1 MVLIIQNMPIEILR
15 KFFRLKS
22 AAGILLLLAAI
33 AAIVVENSF
42 LSDSYS
48 KLLHS
53 SISFKISN
61 FAIDKDLH
69 HWINDGLMAIFFL
82 LVGLEIKRELIQG
95 HLSTRQQFSLPAVAA
110 IGGITVPA
118 IIYIS
123 LNFGNDVTTNGWAI
137 PTATDIAFA
146 LGVVTLLGDR
156 VPISLKVTLVAIAII
171 DDLMAIIIIAT
182 FYTSDVSIYYLL
194 LAAVA
199 TSVLFL
205 LNKKQI
211 NKLSPYVILGIL
223 LWMFVLKSGIH
234 ASLAGVLLA
243 QFIPLNSKDSSSH
256 SPLQN
261 LEHSIAPWVNFSIL
275 PIFAFANAGVSFSG
289 MKLNLLWDP
298 VTLGI
303 ILGLFFG
310 KQIGVMLFTYVGSLL
325 KVCKLPSDI
334 SWAQYYGLSLVTGIG
349 FTMSLFIGSLAFTD
363 PEYQTSV
370 RLGVL
375 IASLLAG
382 ILGYL
387 TLRIT
392 TKSS

>member
-1 MVLIIQNMPIEILR
+1 MSIKIIR
-15 KFFRLKS
+15 KFFTLKS
-22 AAGILLLLAAI
+22 APGILLLVAAI
-33 AAIVVENSF
+33 LAILVENSF

-48 KLLHS
+48 KLLHT
-53 SISFKISN
+53 SININISN

-82 LVGLEIKRELIQG
+82 LVGLEIKREVVQG
-95 HLSTRQQFSLPAVAA
+95 HLSTREQFSLPAIAA
-110 IGGITVPA
+110 IGGITIPA

-123 LNFGNDVTTNGWAI
+123 LNFGNEVTTNGWAI

-146 LGVVTLLGDR
+146 LGVVTLLGNR

-171 DDLMAIIIIAT
+171 DDLAAIIIIASFYASDLSINYLFFAAIAT
-182 FYTSDVSIYYLL
+182 FILF
-194 LAAVA
+194 
-199 TSVLFL
+199 VL
-205 LNKKQI
+205 NNRKI

-223 LWMFVLKSGIH
+223 LWVFVLKSGIH

-243 QFIPLNSKDSSSH
+243 QFIPIKSKDKSVQ
-256 SPLQN
+256 SPLYK
-261 LEHSIAPWVNFSIL
+261 LEHSIQPWVNFIIL

-310 KQIGVMLFTYVGSLL
+310 KQIGVMLFTYLGSIL
-325 KVCKLPSDI
+325 KICKLPSDI

-382 ILGYL
+382 IFGYL
-387 TLRIT
+387 TLRLT

>member
-1 MVLIIQNMPIEILR
+1 MPIEILR
-15 KFFRLKS
+15 KFFQLKT

-53 SISFKISN
+53 SISLKISN
-61 FAIDKDLH
+61 FTIDKDLH

-182 FYTSDVSIYYLL
+182 FYTSDLSIYYLL

-199 TSVLFL
+199 TFILFL
-205 LNKKQI
+205 LNNRQI
-211 NKLSPYVILGIL
+211 NKLFPYIIVGIL

-243 QFIPLNSKDSSSH
+243 QFIPLNSKDNSSH

-261 LEHSIAPWVNFSIL
+261 LEHSIAPWVNFIIL

-325 KVCKLPSDI
+325 RVCKLPSDI

>member
-1 MVLIIQNMPIEILR
+1 MPIEILR

-243 QFIPLNSKDSSSH
+243 QFIPLNSKDSLSH

>member
-1 MVLIIQNMPIEILR
+1 MPIEIIR
-15 KFFRLKS
+15 KFFKLKS
-22 AAGILLLLAAI
+22 APGILLFV
-33 AAIVVENSF
+33 AAIVAILVENSF
-42 LSDSYS
+42 LSDLYS

-53 SISFKISN
+53 SININIYN
-61 FAIDKDLH
+61 FSIEKDLH

-82 LVGLEIKRELIQG
+82 LIGLEIKRELVQG
-95 HLSTRQQFSLPAVAA
+95 HLSTREQFSLPAVAA
-110 IGGITVPA
+110 IGGITIPA

-123 LNFGNDVTTNGWAI
+123 LNFGNEVTTNGWAI

-146 LGVVTLLGDR
+146 LGVVTLLGNR
-156 VPISLKVTLVAIAII
+156 IPISLKVTLVAVAII
-171 DDLMAIIIIAT
+171 DDLIAIIIIASFYASDLSINYLFFAAIAT
-182 FYTSDVSIYYLL
+182 FILF
-194 LAAVA
+194 
-199 TSVLFL
+199 VL
-205 LNKKQI
+205 NNRKI
-211 NKLSPYVILGIL
+211 NNLSPYVILGIL

-243 QFIPLNSKDSSSH
+243 QFIPMKPKDTSAH
-256 SPLQN
+256 SPLYK
-261 LEHSIAPWVNFSIL
+261 LEHSIEPWVNFIIL

-310 KQIGVMLFTYVGSLL
+310 KQIGVMLFTYLGSIL
-325 KVCKLPSDI
+325 KICKLPSDI

-349 FTMSLFIGSLAFTD
+349 FTMSLFIGSMAFTD

-382 ILGYL
+382 IFGYL
-387 TLRIT
+387 TLRFT

>member
-1 MVLIIQNMPIEILR
+1 MPIEILR
-15 KFFRLKS
+15 KFFQLKT

-48 KLLHS
+48 KLLHR
-53 SISFKISN
+53 SIRLKISN
-61 FAIDKDLH
+61 FTIDKDLH

-182 FYTSDVSIYYLL
+182 FYTSDLSIYYLL

-199 TSVLFL
+199 TFILFL
-205 LNKKQI
+205 LNNRQI
-211 NKLSPYVILGIL
+211 NKLFPYIIVGIL

-243 QFIPLNSKDSSSH
+243 QFIPLNSKDNSSH
-256 SPLQN
+256 SPLLN
-261 LEHSIAPWVNFSIL
+261 LEHSIAPWVNFIIL

-325 KVCKLPSDI
+325 RVCKLPSDI

>member
-1 MVLIIQNMPIEILR
+1 MPIEIIR
-15 KFFRLKS
+15 KFFKLKS
-22 AAGILLLLAAI
+22 APGILLFV
-33 AAIVVENSF
+33 AAIVAILVENSF
-42 LSDSYS
+42 LSDLYS

-53 SISFKISN
+53 SININIYN
-61 FAIDKDLH
+61 FSIEKDLH

-82 LVGLEIKRELIQG
+82 LIGLEIKRELVQG
-95 HLSTRQQFSLPAVAA
+95 HLSTREQFSLPAVAA
-110 IGGITVPA
+110 IGGITIPA

-123 LNFGNDVTTNGWAI
+123 LNFGNEVTTNGWAI

-146 LGVVTLLGDR
+146 LGVVTLLGNR
-156 VPISLKVTLVAIAII
+156 IPISLKVTLVAIAII
-171 DDLMAIIIIAT
+171 DDLIAIIIIASFYASDLSINYLFFAAIAT
-182 FYTSDVSIYYLL
+182 FILF
-194 LAAVA
+194 
-199 TSVLFL
+199 VL
-205 LNKKQI
+205 NNRKI
-211 NKLSPYVILGIL
+211 NNLSPYVILGIL
-223 LWMFVLKSGIH
+223 LWVFVLKSGIH

-243 QFIPLNSKDSSSH
+243 QFIPMKPKDTSAH
-256 SPLQN
+256 SPLYK
-261 LEHSIAPWVNFSIL
+261 LEHSIEPWVNFIIL

-310 KQIGVMLFTYVGSLL
+310 KQIGVMLFTYLGSIL
-325 KVCKLPSDI
+325 KICKLPSDI
-334 SWAQYYGLSLVTGIG
+334 SWAQYYGLSLLTGIG
-349 FTMSLFIGSLAFTD
+349 FTMSLFIGSMAFTD

-382 ILGYL
+382 IFGYL
-387 TLRIT
+387 TLRFT

>member
-1 MVLIIQNMPIEILR
+1 MPIEIIR
-15 KFFRLKS
+15 KFFKLKS
-22 AAGILLLLAAI
+22 APGILLFVG
-33 AAIVVENSF
+33 AIVALLVENSF
-42 LSDSYS
+42 LSDLYS

-53 SISFKISN
+53 SININIYN
-61 FAIDKDLH
+61 FSIEKDLH

-82 LVGLEIKRELIQG
+82 LIGLEIKRELVQG
-95 HLSTRQQFSLPAVAA
+95 HLSTREQFSLPAVAA
-110 IGGITVPA
+110 IGGITIPA

-123 LNFGNDVTTNGWAI
+123 LNFGNEVTTNGWAI

-146 LGVVTLLGDR
+146 LGVVTLLGNR
-156 VPISLKVTLVAIAII
+156 IPISLKVTLVAIAII
-171 DDLMAIIIIAT
+171 DDLIAIIIIASFYASDLSINYLFFAAIAT
-182 FYTSDVSIYYLL
+182 FILF
-194 LAAVA
+194 
-199 TSVLFL
+199 VL
-205 LNKKQI
+205 NNRKI
-211 NKLSPYVILGIL
+211 NNLSPYVILGIL
-223 LWMFVLKSGIH
+223 LWVFVLKSGIH

-243 QFIPLNSKDSSSH
+243 QFIPMKPKDTSAH
-256 SPLQN
+256 SPLYK
-261 LEHSIAPWVNFSIL
+261 LEHSIEPWVNFIIL

-310 KQIGVMLFTYVGSLL
+310 KQIGVMLFTYLGSIL
-325 KVCKLPSDI
+325 KICKLPSDI

-382 ILGYL
+382 ICGYL
-387 TLRIT
+387 TLRLT

>member
-1 MVLIIQNMPIEILR
+1 MPIEIIR
-15 KFFRLKS
+15 KFFKLKS
-22 AAGILLLLAAI
+22 APGILLLLSAI
-33 AAIVVENSF
+33 AAIFVENSF

-53 SISFKISN
+53 SININISN
-61 FAIDKDLH
+61 FSIEKDLH

-82 LVGLEIKRELIQG
+82 LIGLEIKRELVQG
-95 HLSTRQQFSLPAVAA
+95 HLSTREQFSLPAVAA
-110 IGGITVPA
+110 IGGITIPA

-123 LNFGNDVTTNGWAI
+123 LNFGNEVTTNGWAI

-146 LGVVTLLGDR
+146 LGVVTLLGNR
-156 VPISLKVTLVAIAII
+156 IPISLKVTLVAIAII
-171 DDLMAIIIIAT
+171 DDLVAIIIIASFYASDLSINYLFFAAIAT
-182 FYTSDVSIYYLL
+182 FILF
-194 LAAVA
+194 
-199 TSVLFL
+199 VL
-205 LNKKQI
+205 NNRKI

-223 LWMFVLKSGIH
+223 LWVFVLKSGIH

-243 QFIPLNSKDSSSH
+243 QFIPIKPKDTSAH
-256 SPLQN
+256 SPLYK
-261 LEHSIAPWVNFSIL
+261 LEHSIEPWVNFIIL

-310 KQIGVMLFTYVGSLL
+310 KQIGVMLFTYLGSIL
-325 KVCKLPSDI
+325 KICKLPSDI

-382 ILGYL
+382 IFGYL
-387 TLRIT
+387 TLRLT

>member
-1 MVLIIQNMPIEILR
+1 MEILR

>member
-1 MVLIIQNMPIEILR
+1 MLIEIIR
-15 KFFRLKS
+15 KFFQIKS
-22 AAGILLLLAAI
+22 APGILLLLAAI
-33 AAIVVENSF
+33 AAILVENSF

-53 SISFKISN
+53 SISIKIFN
-61 FAIDKDLH
+61 FSIDKDFH

-95 HLSTRQQFSLPAVAA
+95 HLSSREQFSLPAVAA
-110 IGGITVPA
+110 IGGITIPA
-118 IIYIS
+118 VIYLS
-123 LNFGNDVTTNGWAI
+123 LNIGNELTTNGWAI

-146 LGVVTLLGDR
+146 LGVVTLLGNR

-171 DDLMAIIIIAT
+171 DDLMAIIIIAS
-182 FYTSDVSIYYLL
+182 FYTSDLSINNLVF
-194 LAAVA
+194 AAIS
-199 TSVLFL
+199 TLVLFV
-205 LNKKQI
+205 LNNRKI
-211 NKLSPYVILGIL
+211 HKLSPYIIIGIL
-223 LWMFVLKSGIH
+223 LWIFVLKSGIH

-243 QFIPLNSKDSSSH
+243 QFIPLRSNNSSDH
-256 SPLQN
+256 SPLSK
-261 LEHSIAPWVNFSIL
+261 LEHSIEPWVNFTIL

-289 MKLNLLWDP
+289 MELNLLWDP

-310 KQIGVMLFTYVGSLL
+310 KQIGVMSFTYIGSLL
-325 KVCKLPSDI
+325 RLCKLPPDI

-375 IASLLAG
+375 LASLLAG

-387 TLRIT
+387 TLRLT
-392 TKSS
+392 TKSSKD

>member
-1 MVLIIQNMPIEILR
+1 MLIENIR
-15 KFFRLKS
+15 KFFHLKS
-22 AAGILLLLAAI
+22 APGILLLLAAI
-33 AAIVVENSF
+33 TAILVENSF
-42 LSDSYS
+42 LSNSYS
-48 KLLHS
+48 KLLYS
-53 SISFKISN
+53 SMSINISN
-61 FAIDKDLH
+61 FSIDKDLH

-82 LVGLEIKRELIQG
+82 LVGLEIKRELVQG
-95 HLSTRQQFSLPAVAA
+95 HLSTRKQFSLPAVAA
-110 IGGITVPA
+110 IGGITIPA

-123 LNFGNDVTTNGWAI
+123 LNFNNAVTINGWAI

-146 LGVVTLLGDR
+146 LGVVTLLGNR

-171 DDLMAIIIIAT
+171 DDLMAIVIIAS
-182 FYTSDVSIYYLL
+182 FYTSDLSINYLL
-194 LAAVA
+194 LAAIT
-199 TSVLFL
+199 TSILFVL
-205 LNKKQI
+205 NNRKI
-211 NKLSPYVILGIL
+211 NKLSPYVIVGIL
-223 LWMFVLKSGIH
+223 LWVFVLKSGIH

-243 QFIPLNSKDSSSH
+243 LFIRVKSKGNSTYSPLNK
-256 SPLQN
+256 
-261 LEHSIAPWVNFSIL
+261 LEHSIEPWVNFIIL
-275 PIFAFANAGVSFSG
+275 PIFAFANAGVSFAG

-310 KQIGVMLFTYVGSLL
+310 KQIGVMLFTYLGSIL
-325 KVCKLPSDI
+325 KICQLPSDL
-334 SWAQYYGLSLVTGIG
+334 SWTQYYGLSLLTGIG
-349 FTMSLFIGSLAFTD
+349 FTMSLFIGSLAFID

-387 TLRIT
+387 TLRLT

>member
-1 MVLIIQNMPIEILR
+1 MPIEILR
-15 KFFRLKS
+15 KFFQLKT

-53 SISFKISN
+53 SISLKISN
-61 FAIDKDLH
+61 FTIDKDLH

-182 FYTSDVSIYYLL
+182 FYTSDLSIYYLL

-199 TSVLFL
+199 TFILFL
-205 LNKKQI
+205 LNNRQI
-211 NKLSPYVILGIL
+211 NKLFPYITVGIL

-243 QFIPLNSKDSSSH
+243 QFIPLNSKDNSSH

-261 LEHSIAPWVNFSIL
+261 LEHSIAPWVNFIIL

-325 KVCKLPSDI
+325 RVCKLPSDI

-392 TKSS
+392 TKSSQM

>member
-1 MVLIIQNMPIEILR
+1 MPIEILR
-15 KFFRLKS
+15 KFFQLKT

-48 KLLHS
+48 KILHS
-53 SISFKISN
+53 SISLKISN
-61 FAIDKDLH
+61 FTIDKDLH

-182 FYTSDVSIYYLL
+182 FYTSDLSIYYLL

-199 TSVLFL
+199 TFILFL
-205 LNKKQI
+205 LNNRQI
-211 NKLSPYVILGIL
+211 NKLFPYITVGIL

-243 QFIPLNSKDSSSH
+243 QFIPLNSKDNSSH
-256 SPLQN
+256 SPLLN
-261 LEHSIAPWVNFSIL
+261 LEHSIAPWVNFIIL

-325 KVCKLPSDI
+325 RVCKLPSDI

>member
-1 MVLIIQNMPIEILR
+1 
-15 KFFRLKS
+15 
-22 AAGILLLLAAI
+22 
-33 AAIVVENSF
+33 
-42 LSDSYS
+42 
-48 KLLHS
+48 
-53 SISFKISN
+53 
-61 FAIDKDLH
+61 
-69 HWINDGLMAIFFL
+69 
-82 LVGLEIKRELIQG
+82 
-95 HLSTRQQFSLPAVAA
+95 
-110 IGGITVPA
+110 
-118 IIYIS
+118 
-123 LNFGNDVTTNGWAI
+123 
-137 PTATDIAFA
+137 
-146 LGVVTLLGDR
+146 
-156 VPISLKVTLVAIAII
+156 VAIAII

-387 TLRIT
+387 T
-392 TKSS
+392 

>member
-1 MVLIIQNMPIEILR
+1 MPIEILR

-182 FYTSDVSIYYLL
+182 FYTSDLSIYYLL

-199 TSVLFL
+199 TFILFL
-205 LNKKQI
+205 LNNRQI
-211 NKLSPYVILGIL
+211 NKLFPYIIVGIL
-223 LWMFVLKSGIH
+223 LWIFVLKSGIH

-243 QFIPLNSKDSSSH
+243 QFIPLNSKDNSSH
-256 SPLQN
+256 SPLLN
-261 LEHSIAPWVNFSIL
+261 LEHSIAPWVNFIIL

-325 KVCKLPSDI
+325 RVCKLPSDI

>member
-1 MVLIIQNMPIEILR
+1 MPLEILR

-69 HWINDGLMAIFFL
+69 HWINDGLMAIFLL

>member
-1 MVLIIQNMPIEILR
+1 MPIEILR

-325 KVCKLPSDI
+325 RVCKLPSDI

>member
-1 MVLIIQNMPIEILR
+1 MPIEILR
-15 KFFRLKS
+15 KFFQLKT

-53 SISFKISN
+53 SISLKISN
-61 FAIDKDLH
+61 FTIDKDLH

-171 DDLMAIIIIAT
+171 DDLMAIIIIAK
-182 FYTSDVSIYYLL
+182 FYTSDLSIYYLL

-199 TSVLFL
+199 TFILFL
-205 LNKKQI
+205 LNNRQI
-211 NKLSPYVILGIL
+211 NKLFPYITVGIL

-243 QFIPLNSKDSSSH
+243 QFIPLNSKDNSSH

-261 LEHSIAPWVNFSIL
+261 LEHSIAPWVNFIIL

-325 KVCKLPSDI
+325 RVCKLPSDI

>member
-1 MVLIIQNMPIEILR
+1 MLIETIR
-15 KFFRLKS
+15 KFFQIKS
-22 AAGILLLLAAI
+22 APGILLLLAAI
-33 AAIVVENSF
+33 AAILVENSF

-53 SISFKISN
+53 SISIKIFN
-61 FAIDKDLH
+61 FSIDKDFH

-82 LVGLEIKRELIQG
+82 LVGLEIKRELIKG
-95 HLSTRQQFSLPAVAA
+95 HLSSREQFSLPAVAA
-110 IGGITVPA
+110 IGGITIPA
-118 IIYIS
+118 VIYLS
-123 LNFGNDVTTNGWAI
+123 LNIGNELTTNGWAI

-146 LGVVTLLGDR
+146 LGVVTLLGNR

-171 DDLMAIIIIAT
+171 DDLMAIIIIAS
-182 FYTSDVSIYYLL
+182 FYTSDLSINNL
-194 LAAVA
+194 VFA
-199 TSVLFL
+199 TISTLVLFV
-205 LNKKQI
+205 LNNRKI
-211 NKLSPYVILGIL
+211 HKLSPYIIIGIL
-223 LWMFVLKSGIH
+223 LWIFVLKSGIH

-243 QFIPLNSKDSSSH
+243 QFIPLRSNNSSDH
-256 SPLQN
+256 SPLSK
-261 LEHSIAPWVNFSIL
+261 LEHSIEPWVNFTIL

-289 MKLNLLWDP
+289 MELNLLWDP

-310 KQIGVMLFTYVGSLL
+310 KQIGVMSFTYIGSLL
-325 KVCKLPSDI
+325 RLCKLPPDI

-375 IASLLAG
+375 LASLLAG

-387 TLRIT
+387 TLRLT
-392 TKSS
+392 TKSSKD

>member
-1 MVLIIQNMPIEILR
+1 M
-15 KFFRLKS
+15 
-22 AAGILLLLAAI
+22 
-33 AAIVVENSF
+33 
-42 LSDSYS
+42 
-48 KLLHS
+48 
-53 SISFKISN
+53 
-61 FAIDKDLH
+61 
-69 HWINDGLMAIFFL
+69 
-82 LVGLEIKRELIQG
+82 
-95 HLSTRQQFSLPAVAA
+95 
-110 IGGITVPA
+110 
-118 IIYIS
+118 
-123 LNFGNDVTTNGWAI
+123 
-137 PTATDIAFA
+137 
-146 LGVVTLLGDR
+146 
-156 VPISLKVTLVAIAII
+156 AIAII

-182 FYTSDVSIYYLL
+182 FYTSDLSIYYLL

-199 TSVLFL
+199 TFILFL
-205 LNKKQI
+205 LNNRQI
-211 NKLSPYVILGIL
+211 NKLFPYIIVGIL

-243 QFIPLNSKDSSSH
+243 QFIPLNSKDNSSH

-261 LEHSIAPWVNFSIL
+261 LEHSIAPWVNFIIL

>member
-1 MVLIIQNMPIEILR
+1 MPIEIIR
-15 KFFRLKS
+15 KFFKLKS
-22 AAGILLLLAAI
+22 APGILLFV
-33 AAIVVENSF
+33 AAIVAILVENSF
-42 LSDSYS
+42 LSDLYS

-53 SISFKISN
+53 SININIYN
-61 FAIDKDLH
+61 FSIEKDLH

-82 LVGLEIKRELIQG
+82 LIGLEIKRELVQG
-95 HLSTRQQFSLPAVAA
+95 HLSTREQFSLPAVAA
-110 IGGITVPA
+110 IGGITIPA

-123 LNFGNDVTTNGWAI
+123 LNFGNEVTTNGWAI

-146 LGVVTLLGDR
+146 LGVVTLLGNR
-156 VPISLKVTLVAIAII
+156 IPISLKVTLVAIAII
-171 DDLMAIIIIAT
+171 DDLIAIIIIASFYASDLSINYLFFAAIAT
-182 FYTSDVSIYYLL
+182 FILF
-194 LAAVA
+194 
-199 TSVLFL
+199 VL
-205 LNKKQI
+205 NNRKI
-211 NKLSPYVILGIL
+211 NNLSPYVILGIL
-223 LWMFVLKSGIH
+223 LWVFVLKSGIH

-243 QFIPLNSKDSSSH
+243 QFIPMKPKDTSAH
-256 SPLQN
+256 SPLYK
-261 LEHSIAPWVNFSIL
+261 LEHSIEPWVNFIIL

-310 KQIGVMLFTYVGSLL
+310 KQIGVMLFTYLGSILII
-325 KVCKLPSDI
+325 CKLPSDI
-334 SWAQYYGLSLVTGIG
+334 SLAQYYGLSLVTGIG
-349 FTMSLFIGSLAFTD
+349 FTMSLFIGSMAFTD

-382 ILGYL
+382 IFGYL
-387 TLRIT
+387 TLRLT

>member
-1 MVLIIQNMPIEILR
+1 MLIENIR
-15 KFFRLKS
+15 KFFHLKS
-22 AAGILLLLAAI
+22 APGILLLLAAI
-33 AAIVVENSF
+33 TAILVENSF
-42 LSDSYS
+42 LSNSYS

-53 SISFKISN
+53 SMSINISN
-61 FAIDKDLH
+61 FSIDKDLH

-82 LVGLEIKRELIQG
+82 LVGLEIKRELVQG
-95 HLSTRQQFSLPAVAA
+95 HLSTRKQFSLPAVAA
-110 IGGITVPA
+110 IGGITIPA

-123 LNFGNDVTTNGWAI
+123 LNFNNAVTINGWAI

-146 LGVVTLLGDR
+146 LGVVTLLGNR

-171 DDLMAIIIIAT
+171 DDLMAIVIIAS
-182 FYTSDVSIYYLL
+182 FYTSDLSINYLL
-194 LAAVA
+194 LTAIT
-199 TSVLFL
+199 TSILFVL
-205 LNKKQI
+205 NNRKI
-211 NKLSPYVILGIL
+211 NKLSPYVIVGIL
-223 LWMFVLKSGIH
+223 LWVFVLKSGIH

-243 QFIPLNSKDSSSH
+243 LFIPIKSKGNSTY
-256 SPLQN
+256 SPLN
-261 LEHSIAPWVNFSIL
+261 KLEHSIEPWVNFIIL
-275 PIFAFANAGVSFSG
+275 PIFAFANAGVSFAG

-310 KQIGVMLFTYVGSLL
+310 KQIGVMLFTYLGSIL
-325 KVCKLPSDI
+325 KICQLPSDL
-334 SWAQYYGLSLVTGIG
+334 SWTQYYGLSLLTGIG
-349 FTMSLFIGSLAFTD
+349 FTMSLFIGSLAFID

-387 TLRIT
+387 TLRLT

>member
-1 MVLIIQNMPIEILR
+1 MPIEILR
-15 KFFRLKS
+15 KFFQLKT

-53 SISFKISN
+53 SISLKISN
-61 FAIDKDLH
+61 FTIDKDLH

-182 FYTSDVSIYYLL
+182 FYTSDLSIYYLL

-199 TSVLFL
+199 TFILFL
-205 LNKKQI
+205 LNNRQI
-211 NKLSPYVILGIL
+211 NKLFPYIIVGIL

-243 QFIPLNSKDSSSH
+243 QFIPLNSKDNSSH
-256 SPLQN
+256 SPLMN
-261 LEHSIAPWVNFSIL
+261 LEHSIAPWVNFIIL

-325 KVCKLPSDI
+325 RVCKLPSDI

>member
-1 MVLIIQNMPIEILR
+1 MPIEILR

>member
-1 MVLIIQNMPIEILR
+1 MPIEILR

-243 QFIPLNSKDSSSH
+243 QFIPLNSNDSSSH